1 MSEHFEFD
9 VPFARQSLWNHPF
22 ISIHIKLVYM
32 INYCEDY
39 RFNVVLLFVH
49 NTVSITFP
57 LVRDC
62 IGSYCDMYFQKLLLY
77 GKVIF
82 VFNSWS
88 YTYMLHHIVNLF
100 SKLQELLSFVMDIF
114 SRIRVS
120 GAVCRNI
127 SPFLLLLL
135 HIMGKCHVLGIKSD
149 KCEHLHVCQCATM
162 VGV

>member
-9 VPFARQSLWNHPF
+9 LCNHPF
-22 ISIHIKLVYM
+22 ISMRIKVYM

-39 RFNVVLLFVH
+39 RLNVVLLFVH

-100 SKLQELLSFVMDIF
+100 SKL
-114 SRIRVS
+114 
-120 GAVCRNI
+120 
-127 SPFLLLLL
+127 
-135 HIMGKCHVLGIKSD
+135 
-149 KCEHLHVCQCATM
+149 
-162 VGV
+162 